1 MIKAIIN
8 YKPIKVIKVEAPNQR
23 SDCKRAREKCGGIK
37 EMLQIDFG
45 RDQTFFHCII
55 RMARFYCT

>member
-37 EMLQIDFG
+37 EMLQNLILAE
-45 RDQTFFHCII
+45 TKHFF
-55 RMARFYCT
+55 TV